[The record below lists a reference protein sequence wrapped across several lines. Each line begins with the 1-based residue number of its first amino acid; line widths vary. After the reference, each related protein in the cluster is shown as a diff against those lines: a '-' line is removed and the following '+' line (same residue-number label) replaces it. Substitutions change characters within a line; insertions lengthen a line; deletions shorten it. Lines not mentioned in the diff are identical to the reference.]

1 MMGNPVLT
9 AALFTVFLSIMSL
22 QSLMGSQ
29 IDTPVSADERYSGK
43 DGPYEVGSILLTW
56 EDSVRSR
63 SLPVKI
69 YYPMGGA
76 DRHPVILFSHGLG
89 GSRHGYAY
97 LGRNWASHGYVS
109 VHLQHPGSDDSVWRG
124 SLPSEV
130 LNRLRE
136 ASRNPRA
143 AQDRY
148 LDVKFALDQ
157 LPELDRS
164 PQFQGDPNPLA
175 GRLDLDRIGM
185 AGHSFGALTTLA
197 AVGQL
202 VGMPRTDYSDARIRA
217 AIPMSAPVPAW
228 RLNLDRDYAGIRVPL
243 MHMTGTLD
251 DSPIG
256 DTRAADRRIPFD
268 HISGAEQYLIVF
280 RDGDHMIFGGR
291 SGMLGLLSRRS
302 LDAEFQRLI
311 CAASLAFWDAHL
323 REDGEAR
330 RWLTEGGLK
339 DRLGDLGTLER
350 KSPSP
355 PAE

>member
-1 MMGNPVLT
+1 
-9 AALFTVFLSIMSL
+9 
-22 QSLMGSQ
+22 MGSQ
-29 IDTPVSADERYSGK
+29 IDAPVSADERYSGK
-43 DGPYEVGSILLTW
+43 DGPYEVRSILLTW
-56 EDSVRSR
+56 EDSARSR
-63 SLPVKI
+63 NLPVKI
-69 YYPMGGA
+69 YYPMSGA

-89 GSRHGYAY
+89 GSRDGYAY

-109 VHLQHPGSDDSVWRG
+109 VHLQHPGSDDSIWRG
-124 SLPSEV
+124 SPPSEV
-130 LNRLRE
+130 MNRLRK

-148 LDVKFALDQ
+148 QDTKFALDR
-157 LPELDRS
+157 LSELDRS
-164 PQFQGDPNPLA
+164 LELQGAPNPLA

-185 AGHSFGALTTLA
+185 AGHSFGALTTLV

-202 VGMPRTDYSDARIRA
+202 VGMPRADHSDPRIRA
-217 AIPMSAPVPAW
+217 AIPMSAPVPGW

-251 DSPIG
+251 ASPIG

-268 HISGAEQYLIVF
+268 RISHAEQYLIVF
-280 RDGDHMIFGGR
+280 RDGDHMIFSGR
-291 SGMLGLLSRRS
+291 SRILGGLEARS
-302 LDAEFQRLI
+302 KDAEFQRLI
-311 CAASLAFWDAHL
+311 RAASLAFWDAYL

-330 RWLTEGGLK
+330 RWLAEGGLK

-355 PAE
+355 PTE